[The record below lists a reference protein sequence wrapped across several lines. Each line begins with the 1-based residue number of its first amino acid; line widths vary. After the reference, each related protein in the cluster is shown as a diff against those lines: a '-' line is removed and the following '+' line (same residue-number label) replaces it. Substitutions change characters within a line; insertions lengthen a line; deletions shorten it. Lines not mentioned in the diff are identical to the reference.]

1 MASATIRDVAKRA
14 GVGIGTVSRVINNHP
29 SVSEATR
36 LAVESAI
43 ADLDFSPNPS
53 ARRLSSGK
61 TLTIAVVA
69 PFSTRP
75 AFVERLR
82 GVVTGLTE
90 TPYDLVVYDIETP
103 ERRNDYLRELPRRER
118 FDGMLV
124 IALWPND
131 VEAERLHSAVPT
143 VLLDCSHPLLN
154 SVAIDDIGGGYAA
167 TMHLIELGHRLIG
180 YLSDS
185 PQSPFGFMASRLR
198 REGYLKAL
206 TEACIDVDPH
216 YHVVTEEHGVQEA
229 RAIAHKLLHLP
240 DPPSA
245 VFAASDTQAIGVIQA
260 AGDCGLRVPE
270 DLSVIGYDD
279 IELSEFLRLTTVHQP
294 LFASGVEAAE
304 LLLDI
309 IAQPKQPPREILLPV
324 RVIVRQ
330 TTAASVHSS
339 AHSLYQIDETGKACP
354 TIHS

>member
-14 GVGIGTVSRVINNHP
+14 SVGIGTVSRVINNHP
-29 SVSEATR
+29 SVSGATR

-43 ADLDFSPNPS
+43 AELNFSPNPS

-82 GVVTGLTE
+82 GVVTGLAE

-103 ERRNDYLRELPRRER
+103 QRRTDYLRELPRRER

-131 VEAERLHSAVPT
+131 EEAERLRSDIPT
-143 VLLDCSHPLLN
+143 VLLDCSHPALN
-154 SVAIDDIGGGYAA
+154 GVAIDDIGGGCAA
-167 TMHLIELGHRLIG
+167 TMHLVELGHRRIG

-185 PQSPFGFMASRLR
+185 PQSAFGFMASRLR

-206 TEACIDVDPH
+206 NEAGIGVNPL

-229 RAIAHKLLHLP
+229 RAIAHKLLSLP

-260 AGDCGLRVPE
+260 AGDFGLRVPE

-304 LLLDI
+304 LLLGV

-330 TTAASVHSS
+330 TTAAAAQSS
-339 AHSLYQIDETGKACP
+339 THPLNQVSETSKACS
-354 TIHS
+354 TIYA